1 MAEESATLILT
12 KNVITVADL
21 HNEVEM
27 VLQNPDNP
35 TQNLSFGGTKGES
48 SLITNDAKNI
58 ERHLIIHYDLI
69 NQENM
74 CANVLK

>member
-1 MAEESATLILT
+1 MTEESATLTLT
-12 KNVITVADL
+12 KKFITVADL
-21 HNEVEM
+21 HREVEM
-27 VLQNPDNP
+27 ALQNPDIP
-35 TQNLSFGGTKGES
+35 TQNLSFRGTKGES

-74 CANVLK
+74 CANVSK